1 MKKAFISG
9 GSGHVGSNLVRK
21 LLDQG
26 WHVRC
31 LIHKDIRGLE
41 GLDVELVNGDLLDC
55 NFLAQQMQ
63 GCYAVFHVAANVA
76 VENIDIELMEKINI
90 DGTKA
95 MCSAALKTNIDHFI
109 HFSSIH
115 AFEQKPLFEIL
126 NEERPLVN
134 ESSSAPYDRTKARAE
149 LVVKKAYNQGLKT
162 IIINPTGII
171 GPYDYKPS
179 RMGQV
184 ILNIMNQKMLFTIN
198 AGFNW
203 VDVRDVC
210 DAAIKSVEAGEYGQS
225 YIVPGRWASFE
236 ELADIISDIIGKNT
250 RWITLP
256 FWVAYCFLPFAYLSA
271 KLSGKRPSFSKGS
284 LHALAVQSKKV
295 SLDRAKNKLNYQ
307 PRPLE
312 ETLKDTIHW
321 INNHVN

>member
-1 MKKAFISG
+1 MKKAFITG

-21 LLDQG
+21 LLKQG
-26 WHVRC
+26 WCVRC
-31 LIHKDIRGLE
+31 LVHKDIRGLE
-41 GLDVELVNGDLLDC
+41 GLDVELVNGDLLDS

-95 MCSAALKTNIDHFI
+95 MCRAALKANIDRFI

-126 NEERPLVN
+126 TEDRPLVSGVN
-134 ESSSAPYDRTKARAE
+134 SAPYDRTKASAE
-149 LVVKKAYNQGLKT
+149 LVVKEAYNEGLKT

-184 ILNIMNQKMLFTIN
+184 VLNIMNQKMLFTIN

-210 DAAIKSVEAGEYGQS
+210 DAAIKSVDVGHYGQS
-225 YIVPGRWASFE
+225 YILPGRWASFE
-236 ELADIISDIIGKNT
+236 ELAGIISGIIGKNT

-271 KLSGKRPSFSKGS
+271 KLRGKRPSFSKGS
-284 LHALAVQSKKV
+284 LHALAVQAKKV
-295 SLDRAKNKLNYQ
+295 SLDQAQNKLNYQ

-312 ETLKDTIHW
+312 ETLKDTVDW
-321 INNHVN
+321 MSNHVN